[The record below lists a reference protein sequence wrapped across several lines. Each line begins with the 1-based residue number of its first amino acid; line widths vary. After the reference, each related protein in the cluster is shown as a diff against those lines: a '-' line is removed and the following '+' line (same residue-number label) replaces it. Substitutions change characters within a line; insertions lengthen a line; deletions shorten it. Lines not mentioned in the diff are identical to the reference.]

1 MNVYQTDDEGYFV
14 GVTQADQDPKN
25 AGGWL
30 IPRGCVT
37 TPPPAVGGNQAAR
50 WDGAVWVLLPDFIGV
65 KYWLPDGSEHKMAVR
80 GIPLPA
86 GALLVRP
93 PPTLAEVKAAKL
105 AALEASRKA
114 IETTPITGNQGGKL
128 FSISRPEKVNEFLMG
143 GVQIALDSSP
153 VASFTML
160 DDNGV
165 EVSYTKALMGQI
177 ISFMNTAKQPALAR
191 YAARK
196 AAIEAASSAAAVDAV
211 EVDLSKP

>member
-1 MNVYQTDDEGYFV
+1 MKIISATNPRWADDAQTIISLDVEFEGL
-14 GVTQADQDPKN
+14 GVLPFSAQSNDTEAYGRALFAQAVAGDFGAISPK
-25 AGGWL
+25 
-30 IPRGCVT
+30 
-37 TPPPAVGGNQAAR
+37 PP
-50 WDGAVWVLLPDFIGV
+50 
-65 KYWLPDGSEHKMAVR
+65 K
-80 GIPLPA
+80 PLS
-86 GALLVRP
+86 
-93 PPTLAEVKAAKL
+93 EVKAAKL

-128 FSISRPEKVNEFLMG
+128 FNISRPEKVNEFLMG

-153 VASFTML
+153 AASFSML

>member
-1 MNVYQTDDEGYFV
+1 MKNINWQKPDGGFAVTGIADPAADSAAHAAHLKTIGVIPPDWTVYTV
-14 GVTQADQDPKN
+14 N
-25 AGGWL
+25 AA
-30 IPRGCVT
+30 
-37 TPPPAVGGNQAAR
+37 PPP
-50 WDGAVWVLLPDFIGV
+50 
-65 KYWLPDGSEHKMAVR
+65 K
-80 GIPLPA
+80 PL
-86 GALLVRP
+86 
-93 PPTLAEVKAAKL
+93 TEVKAEKL
-105 AALEASRKA
+105 AALEASRKK

-143 GVQIALDSSP
+143 GLQIALDSSP
-153 VASFTML
+153 AASFTML

-165 EVSYTKALMGQI
+165 EVTYSKALMGQI